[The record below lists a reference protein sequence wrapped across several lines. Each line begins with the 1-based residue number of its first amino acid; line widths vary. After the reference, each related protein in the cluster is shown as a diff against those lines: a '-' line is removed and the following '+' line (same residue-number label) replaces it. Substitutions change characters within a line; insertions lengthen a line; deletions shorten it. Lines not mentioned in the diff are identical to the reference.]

1 MNLERRIPARPERGQ
16 GESAK
21 VWKNPSEGNIRK
33 TLAGGRDERWERSTS
48 GAGRQDGGENTTL
61 AGGRQDDGWQRKMS
75 EYWQDNDVAVE
86 DCSHVYSDG
95 TLVYGLFE
103 GENERIAGMNLVAV
117 TAISCNVKVLMAQI
131 MTTHIHLIVSGNYI
145 DRDRFSKELKNKLT
159 RILIRKFPNG
169 GCAISVS
176 NDSISDE
183 RELKNKIMYVY
194 RNAIAAGWKGMPWNY
209 VGGPG
214 DIFFV
219 DHNEKMMAGR
229 PLSDYPKYQTYA
241 MFHSRLN
248 LPEDWRVDERGLLLP
263 HCWMD
268 WQRVENLFRTPRA
281 FIAFMHQSRDMETS
295 INQECTQKK
304 MENVK
309 ESELRV
315 VCRKLCGEM
324 FGKTILSKASME
336 ERLAIARKV
345 WSERLTYSTSAL
357 SRVTLLDKSLLESI
371 FSKKM

>member
-1 MNLERRIPARPERGQ
+1 MKIEGKIPAQ
-16 GESAK
+16 
-21 VWKNPSEGNIRK
+21 
-33 TLAGGRDERWERSTS
+33 L
-48 GAGRQDGGENTTL
+48 
-61 AGGRQDDGWQRKMS
+61 
-75 EYWQDNDVAVE
+75 EYDKPVD

-103 GENERIAGMNLVAV
+103 GEKERITGLNLVAV
-117 TAISCNVKVLMAQI
+117 TAFSCNVKVLMAQI

-176 NDSISDE
+176 NDSISSE

-241 MFHSRLN
+241 MFHSRQN
-248 LPEDWRVDERGLLLP
+248 LPEDWRVDEKGLLLP

-281 FIAFMHQSRDMETS
+281 FIAFMHQNRDMETS
-295 INQECTQKK
+295 INHESTQKK

-315 VCRKLCGEM
+315 VCRKLCREM
-324 FGKTILSKASME
+324 FGKTILSKASVE

-345 WSERLTYSTSAL
+345 WAERLTYSISAL

>member
-1 MNLERRIPARPERGQ
+1 MKPEGKIPAGLESGKR
-16 GESAK
+16 ESAK
-21 VWKNPSEGNIRK
+21 GWKNPSEGNIRK
-33 TLAGGRDERWERSTS
+33 TLAGGRDERWERSIS
-48 GAGRQDGGENTTL
+48 GADRQDGGKNATL
-61 AGGRQDDGWQRKMS
+61 AGGRQDNGWQRKMS
-75 EYWQDNDVAVE
+75 EYWQENDAAVD

-103 GENERIAGMNLVAV
+103 GEEERISGMNLVAV
-117 TAISCNVKVLMAQI
+117 TAFSCNVKILMVQV
-131 MTTHIHLIVSGNYI
+131 MTTHIHLIISGNYI
-145 DRDRFSKELKNKLT
+145 ARDRFSKELKNKLA
-159 RILIRKFPNG
+159 RVLIRKFPTI
-169 GCAISVS
+169 GCSISVS

-219 DHNEKMMAGR
+219 DHNEKAMAGR
-229 PLSDYPKYQTYA
+229 KLSDYPRYQTHA

-248 LPEDWRVDERGLLLP
+248 LPENWRVDERGLLLP

-268 WQRVENLFRTPRA
+268 WERVENLFRTPKA
-281 FIAFMHQSRDMETS
+281 FIAFMHQSRDMETA
-295 INQECTQKK
+295 INQDNAQKK
-304 MENVK
+304 IENIK

-315 VCRKLCGEM
+315 ICRKLCREM
-324 FGKTILSKASME
+324 FGKTILSKASVE

-345 WSERLTYSTSAL
+345 WSERLTYSISAL
-357 SRVTLLDKSLLESI
+357 SRVTLLDKSLMESI
-371 FSKKM
+371 FSKKV

>member
-1 MNLERRIPARPERGQ
+1 M
-16 GESAK
+16 
-21 VWKNPSEGNIRK
+21 
-33 TLAGGRDERWERSTS
+33 
-48 GAGRQDGGENTTL
+48 
-61 AGGRQDDGWQRKMS
+61 
-75 EYWQDNDVAVE
+75 
-86 DCSHVYSDG
+86 
-95 TLVYGLFE
+95 
-103 GENERIAGMNLVAV
+103 
-117 TAISCNVKVLMAQI
+117 
-131 MTTHIHLIVSGNYI
+131 
-145 DRDRFSKELKNKLT
+145 KNKLT

-219 DHNEKMMAGR
+219 DHNEKAMAGR
-229 PLSDYPKYQTYA
+229 PLSGYPRYQTYA

-248 LPEDWRVDERGLLLP
+248 LPEAWRVDEKGLLLP

-281 FIAFMHQSRDMETS
+281 FIAFMHQSRDMEIA

-315 VCRKLCGEM
+315 VCRKLCSEM

-336 ERLAIARKV
+336 ERLSIARKV
-345 WSERLTYSTSAL
+345 WSERLTYSISAL